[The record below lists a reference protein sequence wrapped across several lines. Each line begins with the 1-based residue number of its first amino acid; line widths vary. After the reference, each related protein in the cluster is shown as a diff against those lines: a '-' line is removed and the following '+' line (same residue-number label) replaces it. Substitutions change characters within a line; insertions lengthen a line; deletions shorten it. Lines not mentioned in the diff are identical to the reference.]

1 MQDKQ
6 VVVNDFIIPFRNSGI
21 TEQNQG
27 RHFQIWFDIEKKC
40 YLIQDLK
47 VGFGV
52 FQKMEGGLQVLKNNM
67 LINVGDAHILV
78 TIFDDDNQQSLLKL
92 KLFGQEGSMG
102 EFEF

>member
-1 MQDKQ
+1 
-6 VVVNDFIIPFRNSGI
+6 
-21 TEQNQG
+21 
-27 RHFQIWFDIEKKC
+27 
-40 YLIQDLK
+40 LK

-52 FQKMEGGLQVLKNNM
+52 FQKMEGGSQVLKNNM

-78 TIFDDDNQQSLLKL
+78 TIFDDEDQQSLLKL

>member
-1 MQDKQ
+1 
-6 VVVNDFIIPFRNSGI
+6 
-21 TEQNQG
+21 
-27 RHFQIWFDIEKKC
+27 
-40 YLIQDLK
+40 LK
-47 VGFGV
+47 LGFGV

-102 EFEF
+102 DFEF